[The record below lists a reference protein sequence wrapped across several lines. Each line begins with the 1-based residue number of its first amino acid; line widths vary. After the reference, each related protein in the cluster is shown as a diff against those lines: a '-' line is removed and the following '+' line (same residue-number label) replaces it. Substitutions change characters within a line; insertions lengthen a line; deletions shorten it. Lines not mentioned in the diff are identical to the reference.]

1 LQERFGWRSVRSAIG
16 IATRHNVAM
25 DRRGEAHGAFIRRDW
40 QAAYDGFRACPELD
54 ADDYD
59 AYAESAHWLGL
70 PEETIVSYRQ
80 AYRLQLAA
88 GTPRRAALAAFML
101 AIYLRLRG
109 DGAQADGWLARAHR
123 LLATEEEGA
132 EHGYPLYLEI
142 ARLMGSDLEAA
153 MESARRMQ
161 DLGRRFADD
170 TLVALG
176 VFFEGRALVKQARV
190 REGRALLDEAM
201 LAALSDNLKP
211 MWTGAIYCG
220 LLDAC
225 HELVDLRRA
234 REWTEATRRWC
245 EPLPVASLYPG
256 ICRVH
261 SAEILH
267 VRGAWAQAEAEALDA
282 CRDMAGIDV
291 FVVADGYYE
300 VGEIRRRRGDLAG
313 AEEAYGRAHELGR
326 DPQPGLALLR
336 LAQGRG
342 EAAASSIAAALA
354 GFGGSDPERAPL
366 LAAQVEIALAGENL
380 DLAEASAAAVAETA
394 DRFDSDGLRAVGHRA
409 RGAVALARGHSIVA
423 LPALRTASALWQ
435 ELDAPHEVGRTRV
448 LLAQAYRALGDED
461 AASREC
467 AAARTCFEQL
477 GATADLRGLPAVDA
491 APAPPCGLTGRELEV
506 LRRVAT
512 GRSNREIADDL
523 FISEKTVARH
533 LANIFLKLDVSSR
546 SAATAWAYEQG
557 LLHGTTHAA
566 ARGNA

>member
-1 LQERFGWRSVRSAIG
+1 
-16 IATRHNVAM
+16 
-25 DRRGEAHGAFIRRDW
+25 
-40 QAAYDGFRACPELD
+40 
-54 ADDYD
+54 
-59 AYAESAHWLGL
+59 
-70 PEETIVSYRQ
+70 
-80 AYRLQLAA
+80 
-88 GTPRRAALAAFML
+88 ML

-109 DGAQADGWLARAHR
+109 DGAQADGWLARAQR
-123 LLATEEEGA
+123 LLATEDEGA

-153 MESARRMQ
+153 AESARRMQ
-161 DLGRRFADD
+161 DLGRRFGDD

-190 REGRALLDEAM
+190 REGLALLDEAM
-201 LAALSDNLKP
+201 LAALSDKLKP

-245 EPLPVASLYPG
+245 SPLPVASLYPG

-261 SAEILH
+261 WAEILH

-313 AEEAYGRAHELGR
+313 AEEAYTRAHEIGR
-326 DPQPGLALLR
+326 DPAARPRAAPAGPGPHRGGRLVDRRGPRRLRRQPPRAG
-336 LAQGRG
+336 
-342 EAAASSIAAALA
+342 AAARRPGGDRA
-354 GFGGSDPERAPL
+354 GRPATSTWPRRRPT
-366 LAAQVEIALAGENL
+366 
-380 DLAEASAAAVAETA
+380 AVVETA

-409 RGAVALARGHSIVA
+409 RGAVALARGQSVA
-423 LPALRTASALWQ
+423 ALAALRTAFSLWQ
-435 ELDAPHEVGRTRV
+435 ELDAPYELARTRV
-448 LLAQAYRALGDED
+448 LLAQAYRALGDDD
-461 AASREC
+461 AADREC
-467 AAARTCFEQL
+467 AAARAVL
-477 GATADLRGLPAVDA
+477 RAARGGRRPARAPRRRRGADA
-491 APAPPCGLTGRELEV
+491 AVRADAARGGGPAS
-506 LRRVAT
+506 RRD

-533 LANIFLKLDVSSR
+533 VANIFTKLDARPSLGGD
-546 SAATAWAYEQG
+546 G
-557 LLHGTTHAA
+557 LRLR
-566 ARGNA
+566 ARDFCMELPMPAPRENA